1 MRTTLTGGSRL
12 SVVEGRER
20 RKLGHVKE
28 TSRVRKWAGDLLL
41 PVVVENKADYLICV
55 AGRKEKK

>member
-1 MRTTLTGGSRL
+1 
-12 SVVEGRER
+12 VEGRER